1 MKHAIQIRNLKLGY
15 DNKTLMESGNIDIPQ
30 GELIGLI
37 GRNGVGKS
45 TLLRSISGI
54 EQPLSGSILVAGEQI
69 ETMSPAQRAKIVSFV
84 ATENVRING
93 LRVKDVVGFGRS
105 PYTDWFGRMS
115 DEDNQIVMRS
125 LESVMMESFA
135 EKTIDTLSD
144 GERQRV
150 MIARALAQDTPV
162 VLLDEPTAFL
172 DIPNKYQ
179 ITKLLSSLAKEMNR
193 CILYSTHDLAV
204 AELFCD
210 KLLIIDNGAF
220 TIDTPQRLK
229 ENGTL
234 EKLFHI

>member
-1 MKHAIQIRNLKLGY
+1 MKHAIQIRNLKLGF
-15 DNKTLMESGNIDIPQ
+15 DSKILMQSGNVDIPQ

-45 TLLRSISGI
+45 TLLRCISGI
-54 EQPLSGSILVAGEQI
+54 EQPMAGTILVAGEPV

-115 DEDNQIVMRS
+115 DEDNQIVTRA
-125 LESVMMESFA
+125 LESVMMQSFS
-135 EKTIDTLSD
+135 EKSIDTLSD

-179 ITKLLSSLAKEMNR
+179 ISQLLSRLAKELNR
-193 CILYSTHDLAV
+193 SILYSTHDLAV
-204 AELFCD
+204 AEHFCD
-210 KLLIIDNGAF
+210 KLLIIDNGEF

-234 EKLFHI
+234 EKLFQI

>member
-1 MKHAIQIRNLKLGY
+1 MKQAIEIRNLKLGY
-15 DNKTLMESGNIDIPQ
+15 DTKILMQSGNVDIPQ

-45 TLLRSISGI
+45 TLLRCISGI
-54 EQPLSGSILVAGEQI
+54 EQPLAGSILVAGEQI

-93 LRVKDVVGFGRS
+93 LRVRDVVGFGRS

-115 DEDNQIVMRS
+115 DEDNQIVTQA
-125 LESVMMESFA
+125 LESVMMQSFS
-135 EKTIDTLSD
+135 EKSIDTLSD

-179 ITKLLSSLAKEMNR
+179 ITKLLSSSRGTWKSWESWTYMKNQRNLIVLWS
-193 CILYSTHDLAV
+193 ILFIFQV
-204 AELFCD
+204 RKRPLFY
-210 KLLIIDNGAF
+210 
-220 TIDTPQRLK
+220 
-229 ENGTL
+229 
-234 EKLFHI
+234 

>member
-1 MKHAIQIRNLKLGY
+1 MKQAIEIRNLKLGY
-15 DNKTLMESGNIDIPQ
+15 DTKILMQSGNVDIPQ

-45 TLLRSISGI
+45 TLLRCISGI
-54 EQPLSGSILVAGEQI
+54 EQPLAGSILVAGEQI

-93 LRVKDVVGFGRS
+93 LRVRDVVGFGRS

-115 DEDNQIVMRS
+115 DEDNQIVTQA
-125 LESVMMESFA
+125 LESVMMQSFS
-135 EKTIDTLSD
+135 EKSIDTLSD

-179 ITKLLSSLAKEMNR
+179 ITKLLSSLAKDMNR
-193 CILYSTHDLAV
+193 SILFSTHDLSV
-204 AELFCD
+204 AERYCD
-210 KLLIIDNGAF
+210 KLLLINNGEF

-234 EKLFHI
+234 EKLFYI

>member
-1 MKHAIQIRNLKLGY
+1 MKQAIEIRNLKLGY
-15 DNKTLMESGNIDIPQ
+15 DTKILMQSGNVDIPQ

-45 TLLRSISGI
+45 TLLRCISGI
-54 EQPLSGSILVAGEQI
+54 EQPLAGSILVAGEQI
-69 ETMSPAQRAKIVSFV
+69 ETVSPAQRAKIVSFV

-93 LRVKDVVGFGRS
+93 LRVRDVVGFGRS

-115 DEDNQIVMRS
+115 DEDNKIVTRA
-125 LESVMMESFA
+125 LESVMMQSFS
-135 EKTIDTLSD
+135 EKSIDTLSD

-193 CILYSTHDLAV
+193 SILFSTHDLSV
-204 AELFCD
+204 AERYCD
-210 KLLIIDNGAF
+210 KLLLINNGEF

-234 EKLFHI
+234 EKLFYI

>member
-15 DNKTLMESGNIDIPQ
+15 DNKILMESGNIDIPQ

-54 EQPLSGSILVAGEQI
+54 EQPKSGTILVAGEPI

-93 LRVKDVVGFGRS
+93 LRAKDVVGFGRS

-125 LESVMMESFA
+125 LESVMMDSFA

-150 MIARALAQDTPV
+150 MIARALAQDTPI

-179 ITKLLSSLAKEMNR
+179 IAQLLSRLAKDMNR
-193 CILYSTHDLAV
+193 CILYSTHDLSV
-204 AELFCD
+204 AEHYCD

>member
-1 MKHAIQIRNLKLGY
+1 MKQAIEIRNLKLGF
-15 DNKTLMESGNIDIPQ
+15 DSKILMQSGNVDIPQ

-45 TLLRSISGI
+45 TLLRCISGI
-54 EQPLSGSILVAGEQI
+54 EQPMAGTILVAGEQI

-115 DEDNQIVMRS
+115 DEDNQIVTRA
-125 LESVMMESFA
+125 LESVMMQSFS
-135 EKTIDTLSD
+135 EKSIDTLSD

-193 CILYSTHDLAV
+193 SILFSTHDLSV
-204 AELFCD
+204 AERYCD
-210 KLLIIDNGAF
+210 KLLLINNGEF

-234 EKLFHI
+234 EKLFYI

>member
-1 MKHAIQIRNLKLGY
+1 MKHAIQIRKLKLGY
-15 DNKTLMESGNIDIPQ
+15 DNKILMESGNIDIPQ

-54 EQPLSGSILVAGEQI
+54 EQPLSGSILVAGEPI

-115 DEDNQIVMRS
+115 NEDNQIVMRS

>member
-1 MKHAIQIRNLKLGY
+1 MQ
-15 DNKTLMESGNIDIPQ
+15 SGNVDIPQ

-45 TLLRSISGI
+45 TLLRCISGI
-54 EQPLSGSILVAGEQI
+54 EQPLAGSILVAGEQI

-93 LRVKDVVGFGRS
+93 LRVRDVVGFGRS

-115 DEDNQIVMRS
+115 DEDNQIVTQA
-125 LESVMMESFA
+125 LESVMMQSFS
-135 EKTIDTLSD
+135 EKSIDTLSD

-179 ITKLLSSLAKEMNR
+179 ITKLLSSLAKDMNR
-193 CILYSTHDLAV
+193 SILFSTHDLSV
-204 AELFCD
+204 AERYCD
-210 KLLIIDNGAF
+210 KLLLINNGEF

-234 EKLFHI
+234 EKLFYI

>member
-1 MKHAIQIRNLKLGY
+1 MKQAIEIRNLKLGF
-15 DNKTLMESGNIDIPQ
+15 DNKTLMQSGNVDIPQ

-45 TLLRSISGI
+45 TLLRCISGI
-54 EQPLSGSILVAGEQI
+54 EQPLAGSILVAGEQI

-115 DEDNQIVMRS
+115 DEDNQIVTRA
-125 LESVMMESFA
+125 LESVMMQSFC
-135 EKTIDTLSD
+135 EKSIDTLSD

-193 CILYSTHDLAV
+193 SILFSTHDLSV
-204 AELFCD
+204 AERYCD
-210 KLLIIDNGAF
+210 KLLLINNGEF

-234 EKLFHI
+234 EKLFYI

>member
-1 MKHAIQIRNLKLGY
+1 MKQAIEIRNLKLGY
-15 DNKTLMESGNIDIPQ
+15 DTKILMQSGNVDIPQ

-45 TLLRSISGI
+45 TLLRCISGI
-54 EQPLSGSILVAGEQI
+54 EQPLAGSILVAGEQI
-69 ETMSPAQRAKIVSFV
+69 ETVSPAQRAKIVSFV

-93 LRVKDVVGFGRS
+93 LRVRDVVGFGRS

-115 DEDNQIVMRS
+115 DDDNQIVTRA
-125 LESVMMESFA
+125 LESVMMQSFS
-135 EKTIDTLSD
+135 EKSIDTLSD

-193 CILYSTHDLAV
+193 SILFSTHDLSV
-204 AELFCD
+204 AERYCD
-210 KLLIIDNGAF
+210 KLLLINNGEF

-234 EKLFHI
+234 EKLFYI

>member
-1 MKHAIQIRNLKLGY
+1 
-15 DNKTLMESGNIDIPQ
+15 
-30 GELIGLI
+30 
-37 GRNGVGKS
+37 
-45 TLLRSISGI
+45 
-54 EQPLSGSILVAGEQI
+54 
-69 ETMSPAQRAKIVSFV
+69 
-84 ATENVRING
+84 
-93 LRVKDVVGFGRS
+93 RS

-115 DEDNQIVMRS
+115 DEDNKIVTRA
-125 LESVMMESFA
+125 LESVMMQSFS
-135 EKTIDTLSD
+135 EKSIDTLSD

-193 CILYSTHDLAV
+193 SILFSTHDLSV
-204 AELFCD
+204 AERYCD
-210 KLLIIDNGAF
+210 KLLLINNGEF

-234 EKLFHI
+234 EKLFYI